1 MSFWR
6 FLEQSEDG
14 DGEWPMGKGSE
25 RTFHDIRPSFVNLR
39 LETDE
44 GTDGFNATC
53 LIAPERIT
61 G

>member
-1 MSFWR
+1 MANGRWVKVLSGP
-6 FLEQSEDG
+6 S
-14 DGEWPMGKGSE
+14 
-25 RTFHDIRPSFVNLR
+25 HDIRPSFVNLR

-53 LIAPERIT
+53 LIASERIT

>member
-1 MSFWR
+1 
-6 FLEQSEDG
+6 
-14 DGEWPMGKGSE
+14 MGKGSE